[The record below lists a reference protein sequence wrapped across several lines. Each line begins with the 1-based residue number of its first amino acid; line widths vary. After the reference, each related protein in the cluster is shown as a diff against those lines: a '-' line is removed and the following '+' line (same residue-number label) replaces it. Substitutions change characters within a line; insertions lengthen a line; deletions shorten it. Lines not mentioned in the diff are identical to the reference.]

1 MGQQGLHGGAI
12 QNAIQLQAL
21 AHHRHMT
28 VVVMTVVVM
37 VVAVIVMVGVGVVVI
52 QSQHNSGIHLAL
64 GHRQQRGA
72 LSHLIGKGRLN
83 S

>member
-1 MGQQGLHGGAI
+1 
-12 QNAIQLQAL
+12 
-21 AHHRHMT
+21 MT
-28 VVVMTVVVM
+28 VIVMTVVVM
-37 VVAVIVMVGVGVVVI
+37 VVAVIVMVVVGVGVVVI

>member
-1 MGQQGLHGGAI
+1 
-12 QNAIQLQAL
+12 
-21 AHHRHMT
+21 
-28 VVVMTVVVM
+28 MTVVVM
-37 VVAVIVMVGVGVVVI
+37 VVAVIVMVVVGVGVVVI